1 MGWRSKGWG
10 PGNENQYGVRR
21 TQFPLRFAPPARV
34 RARRSRPAP
43 CLEGGLT
50 YRPGLDRGQH
60 SLSDTAI
67 RKREGERVDPGPLA
81 PRAEPVRESLVREG
95 VRANLLAGVTPS
107 EAAIVDAAA
116 ARGWS
121 RSCGRSG
128 GTSMRCARRRNL
140 LCELGAAALLA
151 S

>member
-67 RKREGERVDPGPLA
+67 RKREGERVDPASRVIGSMW
-81 PRAEPVRESLVREG
+81 VIYS
-95 VRANLLAGVTPS
+95 LAGNNN
-107 EAAIVDAAA
+107 ERYDL
-116 ARGWS
+116 
-121 RSCGRSG
+121 
-128 GTSMRCARRRNL
+128 NL
-140 LCELGAAALLA
+140 NPEQ
-151 S
+151 